1 MPRYIDAD
9 ALIKKLF
16 PYDVVDKKC
25 YSINAEAVYKGIET
39 TQTADVAPSSEAD
52 EIAKELSDTIVMKDE
67 LFDEVVRLR
76 KVLDAYEETSGLKQA
91 KAEYAREIFTEIEF
105 DINNLDFDRE
115 ETRAIAIEGIIAN
128 AKKRFTEEQ
137 Q

>member
-16 PYDVVDKKC
+16 PYDVVDKRC

-39 TQTADVAPSSEAD
+39 TPTADVAPSSEVEWRCHD
-52 EIAKELSDTIVMKDE
+52 CGIAAFKKTLKEV
-67 LFDEVVRLR
+67 
-76 KVLDAYEETSGLKQA
+76 Q
-91 KAEYAREIFTEIEF
+91 AEYAREIFTEIEF